1 MVLLLF
7 KKIMPKKEIQNQ
19 LKLPP
24 QDIEAEKSVLGSLML
39 DKNAIVNVAD
49 FLLPSDFYESK
60 HQKIYS
66 AILELWSKG
75 EPVDILTVSHNL
87 KTKKELSSVGGIE
100 YLTELADSV
109 PTSAHVEHYANIVKE
124 QRVRRD
130 LIAAASEISERA
142 FNDKNF
148 EELLEAV
155 EQKIFGISQKSRPQK
170 FTLLKEELP
179 AAYERL
185 AKLHSGEKNILRGVP
200 TFFTDLDKL
209 LSGFQP
215 SDLIIIGAR
224 PSYGKTAFALDIA
237 RQAAVKGKKS
247 VGIFSIE
254 MSEEQIIDRIIAG
267 QAQIPLWRLRT
278 GKLDSDMEFAQVREA
293 LDELSNAKIF
303 IDDTPSPTIL
313 QMRSMARRL
322 QIEHGID
329 MLIVD
334 YLQLIQPRTNN
345 DSMVQQVT
353 EVSRG
358 LKALAREL
366 NVPVVAVSQ
375 LSRDVDKRE
384 VKIPRLSDLRESGSL
399 EQDAD
404 VVLFIYRQDK
414 PSSPLDEDK
423 EDNIVEIIVAKHR
436 NGPTGSIKLYF
447 DKEKVSFKNLETS
460 FTKEENF

>member
-1 MVLLLF
+1 
-7 KKIMPKKEIQNQ
+7 MPKKETNQ
-19 LKLPP
+19 FKLPP

-49 FLLPSDFYESK
+49 FLLPSDFYENK

-66 AILELWSKG
+66 TIIELWSKG
-75 EPVDILTVSHNL
+75 EPVDILTVSHEL
-87 KTKKELSSVGGIE
+87 KAKKELSSVGGIE

-109 PTSAHVEHYANIVKE
+109 PTSAHLEHYAKIVKE

-130 LIAAASEISERA
+130 LIAAASEISEKA

-148 EELLEAV
+148 EDLIETV

-179 AAYERL
+179 AAYERFE
-185 AKLHSGEKNILRGVP
+185 KLHRGEKNVLRGIP
-200 TFFTDLDKL
+200 TFFTELDKI
-209 LSGFQP
+209 LSGLQP
-215 SDLIIIGAR
+215 SDLIIVGAR
-224 PSYGKTAFALDIA
+224 PSYGKTAFVLDIA
-237 RQAAVKGKKS
+237 SQAAVKGGKS

-254 MSEEQIIDRIIAG
+254 MSKEQIIDRIIAS

-278 GKLDSDMEFAQVREA
+278 GKLENETEFAQVQEA
-293 LDELSNAKIF
+293 LNELSNAKIF
-303 IDDTPSPTIL
+303 IEDTPSPTIL

-329 MLIVD
+329 LLIID
-334 YLQLIQPRTNN
+334 YLQLIQPRTSS

-353 EVSRG
+353 EISRG

-375 LSRDVDKRE
+375 LSRDVDKRPE
-384 VKIPRLSDLRESGSL
+384 KIPRLSDLRESGSL

-404 VVLFIYRQDK
+404 VVLFIYRKDK
-414 PSSPLDEDK
+414 NIYSLDTE
-423 EDNIVEIIVAKHR
+423 EDNIVEIIIAKHR

-447 DKEKVSFKNLETS
+447 NKEKVSFHNLETT
-460 FTKEENF
+460 FEEEF